1 MTLKAFLER
10 MTTNNWS
17 LPRHLRI
24 AGIKARSTKKA
35 DMVAALESY
44 LGNEK
49 NLRLIWDSL
58 KPLERDLLEE
68 YILSRGEPD
77 EHEIK
82 EIYEK
87 HGARPKKPF
96 YSYYDFE
103 DIFDDYSKARLFFTE
118 GIMPPSIL
126 TTLDSFIERE
136 EITFT
141 GIADKS
147 VKEDD
152 DLCGQLVIGDSFA
165 RDIVKIIKLV
175 NTGKLSTRDGG
186 LPTKTAMVKINEV
199 LEHKEPL
206 PDTYEYETIGE
217 IRTVEQ
223 TARIYGLCMLLL
235 EAGILEDEAGH
246 LVAGEAAEEFLRADT
261 VARCKMLLQAYLK
274 STEINELNRIRGIK
288 IRPNYMCSL
297 GPCRELVIG
306 DYLARCPAGNWVAM
320 EELLSQIKRWSRNFL
335 NSVTGGVFTYNEYE
349 RAYYSRDHGWR
360 EIEGRL
366 VEVMLLEYLSAMGI
380 VDVAY
385 TVGEEG
391 DYETKEYLSVKYLR
405 LTPLGAYVLGASDDY
420 VKEET
425 GESGL
430 VVKPDYEIVLNPG
443 SMMDVHEVFLD
454 KWAEK
459 VSEGAASVYKL
470 TFKAIARALDQG
482 ITVREIIEYLQE
494 FATTSIPANVMTT
507 LEEWERESGRI
518 TIRTVTILETD
529 DPYLLK
535 ELRSYRAIDKAVL
548 GELSCAVEIDGKSAR
563 KLKREIEKQNRYC
576 SIRIP

>member
-1 MTLKAFLER
+1 M
-10 MTTNNWS
+10 
-17 LPRHLRI
+17 
-24 AGIKARSTKKA
+24 
-35 DMVAALESY
+35 
-44 LGNEK
+44 
-49 NLRLIWDSL
+49 
-58 KPLERDLLEE
+58 
-68 YILSRGEPD
+68 
-77 EHEIK
+77 
-82 EIYEK
+82 
-87 HGARPKKPF
+87 
-96 YSYYDFE
+96 
-103 DIFDDYSKARLFFTE
+103 
-118 GIMPPSIL
+118 
-126 TTLDSFIERE
+126 
-136 EITFT
+136 
-141 GIADKS
+141 
-147 VKEDD
+147 
-152 DLCGQLVIGDSFA
+152 
-165 RDIVKIIKLV
+165 
-175 NTGKLSTRDGG
+175 
-186 LPTKTAMVKINEV
+186 
-199 LEHKEPL
+199 
-206 PDTYEYETIGE
+206 
-217 IRTVEQ
+217 
-223 TARIYGLCMLLL
+223 
-235 EAGILEDEAGH
+235 
-246 LVAGEAAEEFLRADT
+246 
-261 VARCKMLLQAYLK
+261 
-274 STEINELNRIRGIK
+274 
-288 IRPNYMCSL
+288 
-297 GPCRELVIG
+297 
-306 DYLARCPAGNWVAM
+306 
-320 EELLSQIKRWSRNFL
+320 
-335 NSVTGGVFTYNEYE
+335 TGGVFIYNEYE

-482 ITVREIIEYLQE
+482 ITMREIIEYLQE
-494 FATTSIPANVMTT
+494 FATASIPANVMTT